1 LQWTCTTCSLPVS
14 RRTRV
19 KTRHRGHD
27 VKYSSKQEP
36 KRAIKQRHT
45 SQSQAPLE
53 YYSSVVGRDGVFTR
67 PRSFAA
73 TRDHSGVAPTH
84 SQSCIIA

>member
-1 LQWTCTTCSLPVS
+1 MAALGPG
-14 RRTRV
+14 RV

-45 SQSQAPLE
+45 SQLQIPTKSPADSEMMSP
-53 YYSSVVGRDGVFTR
+53 GDTR
-67 PRSFAA
+67 
-73 TRDHSGVAPTH
+73 
-84 SQSCIIA
+84 